1 MPANVTTPQLP
12 QWRQIAEAL
21 PIIVCATRPDGLAIF
36 FNREWYEYTGLTE
49 EGSLGEG
56 WTRALHPTDF
66 SSTLN
71 SWRAAIR
78 KGAAFKGE
86 FRLRRHDG
94 SYRWFLARLNPVRD
108 FSRRIVRWF
117 GTCTDI
123 DDQKRNEVSYALL
136 YERERRIADTLQR
149 ALLPPVL
156 PRVPGLTLDAVYQP
170 DTDEAKVGGDW
181 YDAFDLGDGRIA
193 LSIGDV
199 GGHGLE
205 AAVLMGRVRE
215 AIRAAAIEEQDP
227 SHVLRLANG
236 TVELGEPNTIV
247 TALFAVL
254 DRLTMELS
262 YASAGHPPP
271 LLAKADGTIVR
282 LESPDVPLGI
292 GFPAGSVEW
301 ASRNLIL
308 SPGSILA
315 FYTDGLIESDRDL
328 IAAEARMQAA
338 LERQARGTQQ
348 RSALSLVA
356 STLAGGQRDDIAV
369 LTVATSPTP
378 IRDIEAT
385 LPCNALAARRARH
398 MVARMLREAGIAHE
412 RSFDFLVAVG
422 EAANNAIEHAA
433 RLGSEQFTVR
443 ARRRSA
449 SITVEIAD
457 RGGWVPKFEMPEATT
472 AFSDRGRGLP
482 LMYALSDDV
491 QLERTEDGTTVR
503 LALNLAA

>member
-1 MPANVTTPQLP
+1 MAPELP

-36 FNREWYEYTGLTE
+36 FNHEWYDYTGMTE
-49 EGSLGEG
+49 ETSRGEG
-56 WTRALHPTDF
+56 WTRALHPDDF
-66 SSTLN
+66 KETLK
-71 SWRAAIR
+71 SWRASIR
-78 KGAAFKGE
+78 QGGAFKGE
-86 FRLRRHDG
+86 IRLRRRDG
-94 SYRWFLARLNPVRD
+94 SYRWFLTRLNPVRD
-108 FSRRIVRWF
+108 FSRRVVRWF
-117 GTCTDI
+117 GTFTDI
-123 DDQKRNEVSYALL
+123 NDQKSNEVSYARL

-149 ALLPPVL
+149 ALLPPML

-215 AIRAAAIEEQDP
+215 AIRAAAIEERDP
-227 SHVLRLANG
+227 SHVLRLANA
-236 TVELGEPNTIV
+236 TVELGEPDTMV

-271 LLAKADGTIVR
+271 LLAMPDGQIVS
-282 LESPDVPLGI
+282 LESPDIPLGI
-292 GFPAGSVEW
+292 GLPTGTAEW
-301 ASRNLIL
+301 TTHQATL

-315 FYTDGLIESDRDL
+315 FYTDGLIEADRDL
-328 IAAEARMQAA
+328 LSAEKRMRAA

-356 STLAGGQRDDIAV
+356 STIVGGQRDDIAV
-369 LTVATSPTP
+369 LTVATSSTP
-378 IRDIEAT
+378 VRDIEIT
-385 LPCNALAARRARH
+385 LPSNAISARRARH
-398 MVARMLREAGIAHE
+398 MVARMLREAGVTTE
-412 RSFDFLVAVG
+412 RGFDLLVAVG
-422 EAANNAIEHAA
+422 EAANNAVEHAA
-433 RLGSEQFTVR
+433 KLGSDQFTLRV
-443 ARRRSA
+443 RRRPA
-449 SITVEIAD
+449 SIVAEISD
-457 RGGWVPKFEMPEATT
+457 RGGWTPKFEMPQAPM
-472 AFSDRGRGLP
+472 ALSDRGRGLS
-482 LMYALSDDV
+482 LMYALTDEV

>member
-1 MPANVTTPQLP
+1 
-12 QWRQIAEAL
+12 

-36 FNREWYEYTGLTE
+36 FNHEWYDYTGMTE
-49 EGSLGEG
+49 EQSLREG
-56 WTRALHPTDF
+56 WMRALHPDDF
-66 SSTLN
+66 TKTLT
-71 SWRAAIR
+71 SWRVAIN
-78 KGAAFKGE
+78 KAAAFKGE
-86 FRLRRHDG
+86 IRLRRRDG
-94 SYRWFLARLNPVRD
+94 SYRWFLARLNPVHD
-108 FSRRIVRWF
+108 SSRGVVRWF
-117 GTCTDI
+117 GTCSDI
-123 DDQKRNEVSYALL
+123 DDQKRNEVSYARL

-227 SHVLRLANG
+227 SHVLRLANA
-236 TVELGEPNTIV
+236 TVELAEPNTIV

-271 LLAKADGTIVR
+271 LLALPDGRIVA
-282 LESPDVPLGI
+282 LENPDIPLGC
-292 GFPAGSVEW
+292 GLPPGTAEW
-301 ASRNLIL
+301 TSHDVMI

-315 FYTDGLIESDRDL
+315 FYTDGLIEADRDL
-328 IAAEARMQAA
+328 LGAEERMRAA

-356 STLAGGQRDDIAV
+356 STIVGAQRDDIAV
-369 LTVATSPTP
+369 LTVATSATP
-378 IRDIEAT
+378 VRDIEFT
-385 LPCNALAARRARH
+385 LPCNAFAARRARH
-398 MVARMLREAGIAHE
+398 MVARMLREAGVPSD
-412 RSFDFLVAVG
+412 RGFDLLVAVG
-422 EAANNAIEHAA
+422 EAANNAVEHAA
-433 RLGSEQFTVR
+433 KLGGEHFSIR
-443 ARRRSA
+443 ARRRPA
-449 SITVEIAD
+449 AITVEIAD
-457 RGGWVPKFEMPEATT
+457 RGAWTPKFE
-472 AFSDRGRGLP
+472 
-482 LMYALSDDV
+482 
-491 QLERTEDGTTVR
+491 
-503 LALNLAA
+503 

>member
-1 MPANVTTPQLP
+1 MPANIVAPQLP

-21 PIIVCATRPDGLAIF
+21 PIMVLATRPDGLAIF
-36 FNREWYEYTGLTE
+36 FNHEWYDYTGMAQE
-49 EGSLGEG
+49 QSLGEG

-66 SSTLN
+66 NETLK

-86 FRLRRHDG
+86 IRLRRHDG
-94 SYRWFLARLNPVRD
+94 SYHWFLVRLNPVRD
-108 FSRRIVRWF
+108 YSRRVVRWF

-123 DDQKRNEVSYALL
+123 DDQKSSEVSYARL

-149 ALLPPVL
+149 ALLPPNL

-215 AIRAAAIEEQDP
+215 AMRAAAIEVQDP
-227 SHVLRLANG
+227 SHVLRLANA
-236 TVELGEPNTIV
+236 TVEMAEPITIV

-254 DRLTMELS
+254 DRLTMQLS

-271 LLAKADGTIVR
+271 LLATPDGQIVA
-282 LESPDVPLGI
+282 LDNPDIPLGLAV
-292 GFPAGSVEW
+292 PSVTGEW
-301 ASRNLIL
+301 ATREVIL

-315 FYTDGLIESDRDL
+315 FYTDGLIEADRDL
-328 IAAEARMQAA
+328 LSAEKRMRDA

-356 STLAGGQRDDIAV
+356 STIVGGQRDDIAV
-369 LTVATSPTP
+369 LTVATSSTP
-378 IRDIEAT
+378 ARDIEVT
-385 LPCNALAARRARH
+385 LPCNAISARRARH
-398 MVARMLREAGIAHE
+398 IVARTLREAGIAHE
-412 RSFDFLVAVG
+412 RAFDLLVAVG
-422 EAANNAIEHAA
+422 EAANNAVEHAA
-433 RLGSEQFTVR
+433 RLGSEQFTLRV
-443 ARRRSA
+443 RRRTA
-449 SITVEIAD
+449 SIVVEVAD
-457 RGGWVPKFEMPEATT
+457 RGGWVPRFEMPHGPTIL
-472 AFSDRGRGLP
+472 SDRGRGLS
-482 LMYALSDDV
+482 LMYALTDDV

-503 LALNLAA
+503 LAMNLAA